1 MRKDTLFFSNL
12 LISWYITHKRDLPWR
27 KDSNP
32 YKIWLSEIILQ
43 QTRVNQGLPYY
54 EKFIK
59 QYPDVFALANAS
71 IDEVLVLWQGL
82 GYYSRARNLHATAQ
96 YIAFELDGVFP
107 NTYKDL
113 LKLKGV
119 GDYTASAIA
128 SFAFSIPEAVVD
140 GNVYRFLSRYFGIE
154 EAVPSSKAHRLF
166 KELAQSLMD
175 EERPGLFN
183 QAIMEFGALQCTP
196 KLPACAT
203 CPFKEKCYAYSKN
216 AIADFPVKATKT
228 KIKKRYFNYFLLL
241 NDKSEMAIRKRVN
254 KDIWFKLFELPLLE
268 SDKEMT
274 KFKLAKALQTSDL
287 FSNFDSNTLSLL
299 NSDPVIHKLS
309 HQHLYVQFWE
319 IKADVKEADWIVY
332 EDIPT
337 YAFPVLLSDF
347 FESLDF

>member
-1 MRKDTLFFSNL
+1 MRKDTLNFSNL

-43 QTRVNQGLPYY
+43 QTRVNKGLPYY
-54 EKFIK
+54 ERFIQ

-140 GNVYRFLSRYFGIE
+140 GNVYRFLSRYFGVE
-154 EAVPSSKAHRLF
+154 EAVPSSKAQRLF

-175 EERPGLFN
+175 DERPGLFN

-196 KLPACAT
+196 KQPACAT
-203 CPFKEKCYAYSKN
+203 CPFKDKCYAYSKN
-216 AIADFPVKATKT
+216 AIADFPVKVTKA

-274 KFKLAKALQTSDL
+274 KPKLTKALQTSDL
-287 FSNFDSNTLSLL
+287 FLSFDSDSLSLL

-319 IKADVKEADWIVY
+319 IKADMKEADWIVY

>member
-1 MRKDTLFFSNL
+1 MRKDTLIFSNL

-59 QYPDVFALANAS
+59 QYPDIFALANAS
-71 IDEVLVLWQGL
+71 IDEVLVHWQGL

-107 NTYKDL
+107 NTHKDL

-154 EAVPSSKAHRLF
+154 EAVPSSKAHRFF

-175 EERPGLFN
+175 EEQPGLFN

-203 CPFKEKCYAYSKN
+203 CPFKEKCYAYSKK
-216 AIADFPVKATKT
+216 AVADFPVKATKA

-254 KDIWFKLFELPLLE
+254 KDIWFNLFELPLLE

-274 KFKLAKALQTSDL
+274 KPKLAKALQASDL
-287 FSNFDSNTLSLL
+287 FPNFDSNSLSLL

-319 IKADVKEADWIVY
+319 IKADMTEADWIVY